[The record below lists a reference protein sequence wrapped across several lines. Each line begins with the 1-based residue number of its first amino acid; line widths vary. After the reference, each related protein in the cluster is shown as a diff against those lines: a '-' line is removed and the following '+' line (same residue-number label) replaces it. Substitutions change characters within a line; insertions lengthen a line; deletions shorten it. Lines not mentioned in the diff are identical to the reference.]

1 MKELL
6 YFYRD
11 LLDFKVSDY
20 SVDPIPL
27 YFFHVN
33 GRHHSFA
40 LVGAEKVGF
49 HHFMV
54 EYKNLDDIGQ
64 GFDLIQH
71 KEDAVAYTIGRHTN
85 DYMTSF
91 YANSPSGFFVEN
103 GWGGRVINPET
114 WVAHET
120 NEGPSFWGHE
130 RLYMP
135 EEQRKIFRDKR
146 LETSA
151 LGKQAPLLVD
161 CPWLYDLKNK

>member
-1 MKELL
+1 MRTHHLAFLL
-6 YFYRD
+6 KMD
-11 LLDFKVSDY
+11 
-20 SVDPIPL
+20 
-27 YFFHVN
+27 
-33 GRHHSFA
+33 G
-40 LVGAEKVGF
+40 
-49 HHFMV
+49 
-54 EYKNLDDIGQ
+54 
-64 GFDLIQH
+64 
-71 KEDAVAYTIGRHTN
+71 
-85 DYMTSF
+85 
-91 YANSPSGFFVEN
+91 
-103 GWGGRVINPET
+103 GGRVIDPET